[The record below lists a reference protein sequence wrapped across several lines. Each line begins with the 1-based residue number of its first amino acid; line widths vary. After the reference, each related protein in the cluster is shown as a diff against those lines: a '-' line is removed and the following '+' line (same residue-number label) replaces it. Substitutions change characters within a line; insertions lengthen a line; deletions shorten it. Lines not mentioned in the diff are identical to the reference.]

1 MDFLFTD
8 EQLELRAAV
17 RGFLGRKSAEESVR
31 RLMATDAGYD
41 PAVWQQ
47 MSDQLGLQGMAVPE
61 EYEGAGFGYLEL
73 GIVFEEMG
81 RALLCAPYL
90 SSVALAAEAL
100 LRCADEAAR
109 KDLLP
114 GLATGQR
121 IGTLALLEQPGRWD
135 EASVQTRAHRSG
147 AGWWVLDGG
156 KRHVPDGHI
165 ADLILVGARTPAGI
179 GLFSVDGAAPG
190 VTRVPVPT
198 LDQTR
203 KQAHLDF
210 AGTPA
215 RLIGDEG
222 DGGRVIRRVL
232 DTAAILLAAEQAGG
246 ALRVVEMAAG
256 YAGMRVQFGR
266 PIGSFQA
273 VKHLCA
279 DMLTEAE
286 AARSAAYYGLWAL
299 AADSEDVPLAASL
312 AKVYCSA
319 AYSKIAGDAIQ
330 VHGGIGFTWEHPAH
344 LYFKRAKSSE
354 VMFGTPARHRDVLAA
369 RLDLEPKGRSEGG
382 MGRRAGPRRRAENTD
397 IEILPEDLAFADEVQ
412 RWLDSHLV
420 GEFAEHRGVGGPDDS
435 TAWDVRLR
443 WEKELSAGGWL
454 GLTWPPEYGGRGATL
469 AQAIIFEYLY
479 ARAEAPYRVG
489 VQGQDLFGPTLLMF
503 GTAEQKARF
512 LPKILA
518 AEEFWGQGFSEP
530 DAGSDLASVR
540 TQARL
545 VKGDGEVGGDEW
557 VIDGQKIWMT
567 FGASADWLYVLCRT
581 DTSSSRHRGLSL
593 LLVPARQP
601 GVQIRPITN
610 MLGAGEFCE
619 VFFTGARTRADLVVG
634 APGDGWKVAM
644 AALGVERGTLLMPQQ
659 LGFEREAEE
668 VLRLARSAGGL
679 GAAAAAGLDA
689 AAAAGLSHRLVDA
702 WIAVRL
708 MRVTALRTIGELVA
722 GRTPGAQ
729 AATSKLYASVQH
741 QRLLELATE
750 LLAEEAT
757 VTGEGYA
764 LEPLQRAF
772 LLSRAETIYGGS
784 SQIQRNII
792 GERVL
797 GLPKEPRPG

>member
-17 RGFLGRKSAEESVR
+17 RGFLGRKSAEENVR
-31 RLMATDAGYD
+31 RQMATDAGYD
-41 PAVWQQ
+41 PAVWRQ

-73 GIVFEEMG
+73 GIVLEEMG

-90 SSVALAAEAL
+90 SSVALATEAL

-114 GLATGQR
+114 GLATGQ
-121 IGTLALLEQPGRWD
+121 IVGTLALLEQPGRWD
-135 EASVQTRAHRSG
+135 EASVQTRARRSG
-147 AGWWVLDGG
+147 AGWVLDGG

-179 GLFSVDGAAPG
+179 GLFAVDGAAPG
-190 VTRVPVPT
+190 LTRVPVPT

-222 DGGRVIRRVL
+222 DGGRVLRRVL

-273 VKHLCA
+273 IKHLCA

-354 VMFGTPARHRDVLAA
+354 VMFGTPAYHRDRLAA
-369 RLDLEPKGRSEGG
+369 RL
-382 MGRRAGPRRRAENTD
+382 
-397 IEILPEDLAFADEVQ
+397 
-412 RWLDSHLV
+412 
-420 GEFAEHRGVGGPDDS
+420 
-435 TAWDVRLR
+435 
-443 WEKELSAGGWL
+443 
-454 GLTWPPEYGGRGATL
+454 
-469 AQAIIFEYLY
+469 
-479 ARAEAPYRVG
+479 
-489 VQGQDLFGPTLLMF
+489 
-503 GTAEQKARF
+503 
-512 LPKILA
+512 
-518 AEEFWGQGFSEP
+518 
-530 DAGSDLASVR
+530 
-540 TQARL
+540 
-545 VKGDGEVGGDEW
+545 
-557 VIDGQKIWMT
+557 
-567 FGASADWLYVLCRT
+567 
-581 DTSSSRHRGLSL
+581 
-593 LLVPARQP
+593 
-601 GVQIRPITN
+601 
-610 MLGAGEFCE
+610 
-619 VFFTGARTRADLVVG
+619 
-634 APGDGWKVAM
+634 
-644 AALGVERGTLLMPQQ
+644 
-659 LGFEREAEE
+659 
-668 VLRLARSAGGL
+668 GL
-679 GAAAAAGLDA
+679 GA
-689 AAAAGLSHRLVDA
+689 
-702 WIAVRL
+702 
-708 MRVTALRTIGELVA
+708 
-722 GRTPGAQ
+722 
-729 AATSKLYASVQH
+729 
-741 QRLLELATE
+741 
-750 LLAEEAT
+750 
-757 VTGEGYA
+757 
-764 LEPLQRAF
+764 
-772 LLSRAETIYGGS
+772 
-784 SQIQRNII
+784 
-792 GERVL
+792 
-797 GLPKEPRPG
+797 

>member
-1 MDFLFTD
+1 MDFLFTG

-17 RGFLGRKSAEESVR
+17 RGFLGRKSAADSVR

-41 PAVWQQ
+41 PAVWRQ

-114 GLATGQR
+114 GLATGR
-121 IGTLALLEQPGRWD
+121 TIGTLALLEQPGRWD
-135 EASVQTRAHRSG
+135 EASVRTRARRSG
-147 AGWWVLDGG
+147 AGWLLDGG

-165 ADLILVGARTPAGI
+165 ADLILVGARTPAGV
-179 GLFSVDGAAPG
+179 GLFAVDGGAAG
-190 VTRVPVPT
+190 LTRVSVPT

-222 DGGRVIRRVL
+222 DGGRVLRRVL

-246 ALRVVEMAAG
+246 ASRVVEMAAG

-273 VKHLCA
+273 IKHLCA

-286 AARSAAYYGLWAL
+286 AARSAANYGLWAL
-299 AADSEDVPLAASL
+299 AADHEDVPLAASL

-354 VMFGTPARHRDVLAA
+354 VLFGTPAYHRDRLAL
-369 RLDLEPKGRSEGG
+369 RLGLSEPKGRGVAWTQQRGTSDGRSEGDV
-382 MGRRAGPRRRAENTD
+382 GRRAGPRARAED
-397 IEILPEDLAFADEVQ
+397 IEILPEDRAFADEVQ
-412 RWLDSHLV
+412 RWLGTHLV
-420 GEFAEHRGVGGPDDS
+420 GEFAKYRGVGGPDDAV
-435 TAWDVRLR
+435 AWDVRLR
-443 WEKELSAGGWL
+443 WEKELSAGRWL

-489 VQGQDLFGPTLLMF
+489 VQGQDLFGPTLLTF

-540 TQARL
+540 TTARR
-545 VKGDGEVGGDEW
+545 DGAEW

-581 DTSSSRHRGLSL
+581 DPRASRHHGLSL

-668 VLRLARSAGGL
+668 VLRLARGGAGGDAAGL
-679 GAAAAAGLDA
+679 GAV
-689 AAAAGLSHRLVDA
+689 GLSHRLVDA

-757 VTGEGYA
+757 VTGDSYA

>member
-1 MDFLFTD
+1 MKFLFTD
-8 EQLELRAAV
+8 EQLELRAGV
-17 RGFLGRKSAEESVR
+17 RDFLARKSAEETVR
-31 RLMATDAGYD
+31 RLMATPGGYE

-61 EYEGAGFGYLEL
+61 EYGGAGFGYLEL

-90 SSVALAAEAL
+90 SSVALATEAL
-100 LRCADEAAR
+100 LRCTDEAAR

-114 GLATGQR
+114 GLAAGRT

-135 EASVQTRAHRSG
+135 EAGVRTRASRSG
-147 AGWWVLDGG
+147 SGWVLEGS
-156 KRHVPDGHI
+156 KRFVVDGHI
-165 ADLILVGARTPAGI
+165 ADLIMVGARTPAGVS
-179 GLFSVDGAAPG
+179 LFAVDGAAPG
-190 VTRVPVPT
+190 LRRVPVQT

-203 KQAHLDF
+203 KQAHLEF
-210 AGTPA
+210 AGAPA

-222 DGGRVIRRVL
+222 DGWPVLRRVL
-232 DTAAILLAAEQAGG
+232 EVAAILLAAEQVGG
-246 ALRVVEMAAG
+246 ASRVADMAAG
-256 YAGMRVQFGR
+256 YAGTRVQFGR

-273 VKHLCA
+273 IKHMCA

-286 AARSAAYYGLWAL
+286 AARSAAYHGLWAL
-299 AADSEDVPLAASL
+299 AAGRDDVPLAASM
-312 AKVYCSA
+312 AKAYCSA
-319 AYSKIAGDAIQ
+319 AYCRIAGENIQ

-344 LYFKRAKSSE
+344 LYFKRAKASE
-354 VMFGTPARHRDVLAA
+354 AMFGTPGYHRDLLAL
-369 RLDLEPKGRSEGG
+369 RLGLVSSEPEGRLQAS
-382 MGRRAGPRRRAENTD
+382 RRRVEDTD
-397 IEILPEDLAFADEVQ
+397 IEIRPEDRPFADEVR
-412 RWLDSHLV
+412 RWLDEHLV
-420 GEFAEHRGVGGPDDS
+420 GEFAAHRGVGGPDDS
-435 TAWDVRLR
+435 AGWDVRLR
-443 WEKELSAGGWL
+443 WEQELSAGRWL

-479 ARAEAPYRVG
+479 ARAQAPYRLG

-503 GTAEQKARF
+503 GTPEQKARF

-540 TQARL
+540 TRARL
-545 VKGDGEVGGDEW
+545 VKGDGEAGGGEW
-557 VIDGQKIWMT
+557 VIDGQKVWMT

-581 DTSSSRHRGLSL
+581 DPAASRHRGLSL
-593 LLVPARQP
+593 LLVPAHQD
-601 GVQIRPITN
+601 GVQVRPITN
-610 MLGAGEFCE
+610 MLGEGEFCE
-619 VFFTGARTRADLVVG
+619 VFFDSARTSADLIVG

-659 LGFEREAEE
+659 LGFEREAEH
-668 VLRLARSAGGL
+668 VLQLARDR
-679 GAAAAAGLDA
+679 AAAGDL
-689 AAAAGLSHRLVDA
+689 AGAGRLGHRLVDA

-722 GRTPGAQ
+722 GRAPGAQ
-729 AATSKLYASVQH
+729 AATAKLYASVQH

-750 LLAEEAT
+750 LLAEDAS
-757 VTGEGYA
+757 VTGDGYA

-792 GERVL
+792 GERIL
-797 GLPKEPRPG
+797 GLPR

>member
-17 RGFLGRKSAEESVR
+17 RGFLGSKSAEENVR
-31 RLMATDAGYD
+31 RLMATDAGYE
-41 PAVWQQ
+41 PAVWRQ

-90 SSVALAAEAL
+90 SSVALATEAL

-114 GLATGQR
+114 GLATGQI

-135 EASVQTRAHRSG
+135 EASVQTRARRSG
-147 AGWWVLDGG
+147 AGWVLDGG
-156 KRHVPDGHI
+156 KRHVLDGHI
-165 ADLILVGARTPAGI
+165 ADLILVGARTPAGV
-179 GLFSVDGAAPG
+179 GLFAVDGAAPG
-190 VTRVPVPT
+190 LTRVPVPT

-222 DGGRVIRRVL
+222 DGRRVLRRVL

-273 VKHLCA
+273 IKHLCA

-299 AADSEDVPLAASL
+299 ASDSEDVPLAASL

-354 VMFGTPARHRDVLAA
+354 VMFGTPAYHRDVLAA
-369 RLDLEPKGRSEGG
+369 RLGLEPNGRSAGG
-382 MGRRAGPRRRAENTD
+382 MGRWAGPRRRAENTD
-397 IEILPEDLAFADEVQ
+397 IEILPEDRAFADEVQ

-545 VKGDGEVGGDEW
+545 VKGDGELGGDEW

-581 DTSSSRHRGLSL
+581 DPGSSRHRGLSL

-619 VFFTGARTRADLVVG
+619 VFFTGARTRANLVVG

-668 VLRLARSAGGL
+668 VLRLARGVGAES
-679 GAAAAAGLDA
+679 GAAGADAAGA
-689 AAAAGLSHRLVDA
+689 ASAAGLSHRLVDA

-729 AATSKLYASVQH
+729 APTSKLYASVQH

-750 LLAEEAT
+750 LLAEEVT
-757 VTGEGYA
+757 VTGQDYA
-764 LEPLQRAF
+764 LGQLQRAF

-797 GLPKEPRPG
+797 GLPREPRPV